1 MAIFQPSNVI
11 PSSFAGIGGQTVDAN
26 DNMSVSWQ
34 VNGNSP
40 MTAFKLQIYNNK
52 TNENVL
58 DSTIIT
64 LDNPFYGVDN
74 KGNPKQ
80 FMYSPANSKWSA
92 WGVENG
98 NEYKMV
104 ITQFWGANNANSVT
118 QYSGS
123 VFLARETPTVSIT
136 FNPALANGK
145 GTVAKQSFGA
155 TVIPQG
161 TTLNSVRW
169 QFGSVDSDISDLTNP
184 IDESLVTIIDDTGA
198 INTAVLEYE
207 YAGLFTGKNYAI
219 NCIIETQEGIEQ
231 SSGWQAFTVS
241 YEEAEISESN
251 IISTECLADD
261 SVLLSWAEA
270 INIKGTMSPTGAT
283 PTVENGLL
291 ELGSSQSVTWNKVNN
306 NAMNF
311 PSPWTMGWKAKL
323 ASVLNS
329 SYTVVATASTTNT
342 TKQISQTLSSR
353 SLDNVG
359 DTLFTASVS
368 GDIRETKMAYGLSE
382 YWAITKEKAP
392 YIYRGEKDNLQK
404 FKIPITPN
412 GSETWQDIYATS
424 SFIVFATN
432 ARIYWYQIP
441 EREWKYVDLG
451 VLLGTRNYDYVVRL
465 CSDGSK
471 LMAYCNNNS
480 EYIAYLLDPFGGITA
495 DKWQYAKIQTLTSSY
510 GVGDFIEIDGI
521 FALVSGSKLV
531 VFSFDLSNALVQRDI
546 IKFANDGVSYS
557 QSVYAGRDNN
567 ARKIAILYQQNDYAT
582 QLFVYE
588 LSYDSS
594 TNTITNS
601 IGYYLETDSGKG
613 GNIATHS
620 CSIAYG
626 NNILVVV
633 AGGDCSYVNYKVDGS
648 LWEKAFITKHSYDT
662 NVGELNF
669 LQGSFLCPLS
679 NNILQE
685 LLPTYIYQVSYSLVG
700 YYLSYSIN
708 PSADTFIFDMNIS
721 VEASL
726 NPTAVVNIKT
736 KTSKLNASIV
746 FSMLSEYSSGQKTF
760 SFSWGTLVAVK
771 EVQHSPSNTSTTV
784 KRSGN
789 SITISV
795 SLPTANKYAQTT
807 NVTVELCQLYN
818 VLLVSGTI
826 IETDGYKVNAVINSA
841 SDGLYNYAIKVI
853 DKDTSAVIASTT
865 AINLPSYNVSYDLY
879 GVFALKN
886 NSANFYLVD
895 ESGRIYSE
903 SYSTV
908 GEVLNAISSVKLMG
922 KQSCDWLYIGSGDID
937 INKSFTPK
945 WEDSTLFLAD
955 FLTQQDALQ
964 AGTSSEGGSL
974 LNAMYRQ
981 AEGKST
987 LDTVLEIPTKYNKI
1001 RDYGIRSGQE
1011 YSWEMFYLDGNS
1023 TYSKPIKSGTVCR
1036 QFRQYTL
1043 LEAWQDDDNA
1053 NVYHV
1058 IKVWRFGN
1066 NLSVGGIS
1074 NNNTPN
1080 WLTNFTPYR
1089 LRQPTARL
1097 GQSGTLQALLS
1108 NFNQSENFYND
1119 TIKMADDLKNASA
1132 SVNTFFLKDMKG
1144 NLYMVGISAPITQ
1157 TMNIKSK
1164 VQEITISVAWEEVG
1178 DANNVSLIQL
1188 PDDEGWG
1195 KDGVMDVSFIANS
1208 SNGVLSV
1215 KYPQDYYGTTFEMNN
1230 NYLKAVTPK
1239 QLEGQVDLSIEDG
1252 AVKAKR

>member
-58 DSTIIT
+58 DSSIIT

-80 FMYSPANSKWSA
+80 FTYSPANSKWLE

-98 NEYKMV
+98 NEYKMI

-123 VFLARETPTVSIT
+123 IFLARETPTVSIT

-207 YAGLFTGKNYAI
+207 YAGLFTDKKYAI

-291 ELGSSQSVTWNKVNN
+291 ELGSSQAVTWDKVNN

-311 PSPWTMGWKAKL
+311 PSPWTMGWKAKKQL
-323 ASVLNS
+323 INNQNS
-329 SYTVVATASTTNT
+329 FN
-342 TKQISQTLSSR
+342 
-353 SLDNVG
+353 
-359 DTLFTASVS
+359 
-368 GDIRETKMAYGLSE
+368 
-382 YWAITKEKAP
+382 
-392 YIYRGEKDNLQK
+392 
-404 FKIPITPN
+404 
-412 GSETWQDIYATS
+412 
-424 SFIVFATN
+424 
-432 ARIYWYQIP
+432 
-441 EREWKYVDLG
+441 
-451 VLLGTRNYDYVVRL
+451 
-465 CSDGSK
+465 
-471 LMAYCNNNS
+471 
-480 EYIAYLLDPFGGITA
+480 FGGITFTRYSDISENGKFFA
-495 DKWQYAKIQTLTSSY
+495 GVVLYRNPNLYIYDFDKKAGQFFNYNVEQVVFYDNNHIVFQTASSIILAQISYSGTSLQLTVTSTVSRSGVLSGGIACTNNRICALVGGLANVLYVYNVSSSYTISYNKNISVTISDYFERLELSPSGVNVVMFSRPLTANRILQCTVYNISTGNIQTLITTPTQSGTGYNLNVNCITFIDDYNFFVGGGVDNYSSY
-510 GVGDFIEIDGI
+510 TDNLGGFLYLYNISTVNDALTLLHKLDEEFDFGNVGAIYSVSISEDGKTLILGATDTSTSPMSCYILLFAMNKSDNYSFNFSGITFVLNYYGGEYKFTFARGDKLYFSISQGVMVYQIDLVNKSSLLVNSSLSIEIQGIYTKIYRDSTLLKEFMWAYSSDFII
-521 FALVSGSKLV
+521 VSIMSSLIRIMSVKDDRV
-531 VFSFDLSNALVQRDI
+531 VLQD
-546 IKFANDGVSYS
+546 
-557 QSVYAGRDNN
+557 
-567 ARKIAILYQQNDYAT
+567 
-582 QLFVYE
+582 E
-588 LSYDSS
+588 L
-594 TNTITNS
+594 
-601 IGYYLETDSGKG
+601 
-613 GNIATHS
+613 
-620 CSIAYG
+620 
-626 NNILVVV
+626 
-633 AGGDCSYVNYKVDGS
+633 
-648 LWEKAFITKHSYDT
+648 
-662 NVGELNF
+662 
-669 LQGSFLCPLS
+669 
-679 NNILQE
+679 
-685 LLPTYIYQVSYSLVG
+685 
-700 YYLSYSIN
+700 
-708 PSADTFIFDMNIS
+708 
-721 VEASL
+721 
-726 NPTAVVNIKT
+726 
-736 KTSKLNASIV
+736 
-746 FSMLSEYSSGQKTF
+746 ML
-760 SFSWGTLVAVK
+760 
-771 EVQHSPSNTSTTV
+771 
-784 KRSGN
+784 
-789 SITISV
+789 
-795 SLPTANKYAQTT
+795 
-807 NVTVELCQLYN
+807 TVEQ
-818 VLLVSGTI
+818 
-826 IETDGYKVNAVINSA
+826 NAV
-841 SDGLYNYAIKVI
+841 
-853 DKDTSAVIASTT
+853 
-865 AINLPSYNVSYDLY
+865 
-879 GVFALKN
+879 F
-886 NSANFYLVD
+886 
-895 ESGRIYSE
+895 
-903 SYSTV
+903 
-908 GEVLNAISSVKLMG
+908 SVKLMG

-937 INKSFTPK
+937 VNKSFTPK
-945 WEDSTLFLAD
+945 WGDNTLFLAD

-964 AGTSSEGGSL
+964 AGTSSEDGSL

-987 LDTVLEIPTKYNKI
+987 LDAVLEIPTKYNKI

-1043 LEAWQDDDNA
+1043 LEARQDDDNA

-1119 TIKMADDLKNASA
+1119 TIKMADDLKNASV

-1144 NLYMVGISAPITQ
+1144 NLYMVGISGPITQ

-1164 VQEITISVAWEEVG
+1164 VQEITISVPWEEVG
-1178 DANNVSLIQL
+1178 DASNVSLIQL

-1208 SNGVLSV
+1208 SNGILSV

-1230 NYLKAVTPK
+1230 NYLQAVTPK
-1239 QLEGQVDLSIEDG
+1239 QLEEQVDLSIEDG

>member
-80 FMYSPANSKWSA
+80 FTYSPANSKWSA

-98 NEYKMV
+98 NEYKMI
-104 ITQFWGANNANSVT
+104 ITQFWDTNNANSVT

-169 QFGSVDSDISDLTNP
+169 QFGGIDSDISDLTNP

-207 YAGLFTGKNYAI
+207 YAGLFSGKNYAI

-291 ELGSSQSVTWNKVNN
+291 ELGPSQSVTWDNVNN

-311 PSPWTMGWKAKL
+311 PSPWTMGWKAKKQLINKQNSFNFLGAPYPVTRYSDISENGKFFAGVVLYSNPNLYIYDFEKKTGQIFNYYVEQVIFYDNNHIIFETGSSIIL
-323 ASVLNS
+323 AQIFYSGNSLQLTVTSTVSRSGVRNGGIACANNKICALVVGPANVLYVYNVSS
-329 SYTVVATASTTNT
+329 SYTISYNKNVSVTISDYFKRLELSPSGVNVVMFSSPSPEYRILQCTVCNLSTDN
-342 TKQISQTLSSR
+342 IQTLITAPTQSGTGYNLSVNCITFIDDYNFFVGGGVNNEAHY
-353 SLDNVG
+353 SDNLGGFLYLYNISTVNYALTLLHKLDEEFDFVNVG
-359 DTLFTASVS
+359 AIYSVSISEDGKTLILGTTDTSTSPMSCYILLFTMNKSDNYSFDFS
-368 GDIRETKMAYGLSE
+368 GITFALNYPGGEYKFTFARGDKLYFSTSNGAMVYQIDLVDKSSLLVNNSLSIEIQGIYTK
-382 YWAITKEKAP
+382 
-392 YIYRGEKDNLQK
+392 IYRGSTLLKE
-404 FKIPITPN
+404 FM
-412 GSETWQDIYATS
+412 WVYS
-424 SFIVFATN
+424 S
-432 ARIYWYQIP
+432 
-441 EREWKYVDLG
+441 
-451 VLLGTRNYDYVVRL
+451 
-465 CSDGSK
+465 
-471 LMAYCNNNS
+471 
-480 EYIAYLLDPFGGITA
+480 
-495 DKWQYAKIQTLTSSY
+495 
-510 GVGDFIEIDGI
+510 DFII
-521 FALVSGSKLV
+521 VSIMSNLIRIMSVKDDRV
-531 VFSFDLSNALVQRDI
+531 VLQDEL
-546 IKFANDGVSYS
+546 
-557 QSVYAGRDNN
+557 
-567 ARKIAILYQQNDYAT
+567 IL
-582 QLFVYE
+582 
-588 LSYDSS
+588 
-594 TNTITNS
+594 
-601 IGYYLETDSGKG
+601 
-613 GNIATHS
+613 
-620 CSIAYG
+620 
-626 NNILVVV
+626 
-633 AGGDCSYVNYKVDGS
+633 
-648 LWEKAFITKHSYDT
+648 
-662 NVGELNF
+662 
-669 LQGSFLCPLS
+669 
-679 NNILQE
+679 
-685 LLPTYIYQVSYSLVG
+685 
-700 YYLSYSIN
+700 
-708 PSADTFIFDMNIS
+708 
-721 VEASL
+721 
-726 NPTAVVNIKT
+726 
-736 KTSKLNASIV
+736 
-746 FSMLSEYSSGQKTF
+746 
-760 SFSWGTLVAVK
+760 
-771 EVQHSPSNTSTTV
+771 
-784 KRSGN
+784 
-789 SITISV
+789 
-795 SLPTANKYAQTT
+795 
-807 NVTVELCQLYN
+807 TVEQ
-818 VLLVSGTI
+818 
-826 IETDGYKVNAVINSA
+826 NAV
-841 SDGLYNYAIKVI
+841 
-853 DKDTSAVIASTT
+853 
-865 AINLPSYNVSYDLY
+865 
-879 GVFALKN
+879 
-886 NSANFYLVD
+886 
-895 ESGRIYSE
+895 
-903 SYSTV
+903 
-908 GEVLNAISSVKLMG
+908 SSVKLMG

-945 WEDSTLFLAD
+945 WGDSTLFLAD

-964 AGTSSEGGSL
+964 AGTSNEGGSL

-981 AEGKST
+981 SEGEST
-987 LDTVLEIPTKYNKI
+987 LNPVLEIPTKYNKI
-1001 RDYGIRSGQE
+1001 KDYGIKSGQK

-1036 QFRQYTL
+1036 QFRQYSL
-1043 LEAWQDDDNA
+1043 LEARQDDDNA

-1144 NLYMVGISAPITQ
+1144 NLYMVGISGPITQ
-1157 TMNIKSK
+1157 TTNIKSK
-1164 VQEITISVAWEEVG
+1164 VQEITISVPWEEVG

>member
-80 FMYSPANSKWSA
+80 FTYSPANSKWSA

-98 NEYKMV
+98 NEYKMI
-104 ITQFWGANNANSVT
+104 ITQFWGTNNANSVT

-169 QFGSVDSDISDLTNP
+169 QFGGIDSDISDLTNP

-207 YAGLFTGKNYAI
+207 YAGLFSGKNYAI

-270 INIKGTMSPTGAT
+270 INIKGTMLPTGAT

-291 ELGSSQSVTWNKVNN
+291 ELGSSQSVTWDNVNN

-311 PSPWTMGWKAKL
+311 PSPWTMGWKAKKQLINKQNSFNFLGAPYPVTRYSDISENGKFFAGVVLYSNPNLYIYDFEKKTGQVFNYYVDRVVFYDNNHIVFNAGSSIIL
-323 ASVLNS
+323 AQIFYSGNSLQLTVTSTVSRSGVGRIACANNKICALVVSPANVLYVYNVSS
-329 SYTVVATASTTNT
+329 SYTISYNKNVSVTISGYFTRLELSPSGVNVVMFSSPSAANRILQCTVCNLSTDN
-342 TKQISQTLSSR
+342 IQTLITAPTQSGTGYNLSVNCITFIDDYNFFVGGGIDNEAHY
-353 SLDNVG
+353 SDNLGGFLYLYNISTVNYALTLLHKLDEEFDFVNVG
-359 DTLFTASVS
+359 AIYSVSISEDGKTLILGTTDTSTSPMSCYILLFTMNKSDNYSFNFS
-368 GDIRETKMAYGLSE
+368 GITFALNYPGGEYKFTFARGDKLYFSTSNGAMVYQIDLVDKSSLLVNNSLSIEIQGIYTK
-382 YWAITKEKAP
+382 
-392 YIYRGEKDNLQK
+392 IYRGSTLLKE
-404 FKIPITPN
+404 FM
-412 GSETWQDIYATS
+412 WVYS
-424 SFIVFATN
+424 S
-432 ARIYWYQIP
+432 
-441 EREWKYVDLG
+441 
-451 VLLGTRNYDYVVRL
+451 
-465 CSDGSK
+465 
-471 LMAYCNNNS
+471 
-480 EYIAYLLDPFGGITA
+480 
-495 DKWQYAKIQTLTSSY
+495 
-510 GVGDFIEIDGI
+510 DFIIVSIMSNLIRIMSVKDDRVVLQDE
-521 FALVSGSKLV
+521 LVL
-531 VFSFDLSNALVQRDI
+531 
-546 IKFANDGVSYS
+546 
-557 QSVYAGRDNN
+557 
-567 ARKIAILYQQNDYAT
+567 
-582 QLFVYE
+582 
-588 LSYDSS
+588 
-594 TNTITNS
+594 
-601 IGYYLETDSGKG
+601 
-613 GNIATHS
+613 
-620 CSIAYG
+620 
-626 NNILVVV
+626 
-633 AGGDCSYVNYKVDGS
+633 
-648 LWEKAFITKHSYDT
+648 
-662 NVGELNF
+662 
-669 LQGSFLCPLS
+669 
-679 NNILQE
+679 
-685 LLPTYIYQVSYSLVG
+685 
-700 YYLSYSIN
+700 
-708 PSADTFIFDMNIS
+708 
-721 VEASL
+721 
-726 NPTAVVNIKT
+726 
-736 KTSKLNASIV
+736 
-746 FSMLSEYSSGQKTF
+746 
-760 SFSWGTLVAVK
+760 
-771 EVQHSPSNTSTTV
+771 
-784 KRSGN
+784 
-789 SITISV
+789 
-795 SLPTANKYAQTT
+795 
-807 NVTVELCQLYN
+807 TVEQ
-818 VLLVSGTI
+818 
-826 IETDGYKVNAVINSA
+826 NAV
-841 SDGLYNYAIKVI
+841 
-853 DKDTSAVIASTT
+853 
-865 AINLPSYNVSYDLY
+865 
-879 GVFALKN
+879 
-886 NSANFYLVD
+886 
-895 ESGRIYSE
+895 
-903 SYSTV
+903 
-908 GEVLNAISSVKLMG
+908 SSVKLMG
-922 KQSCDWLYIGSGDID
+922 EQSCDWLYIGSGDID

-945 WEDSTLFLAD
+945 WEYNTLFLAD

-964 AGTSSEGGSL
+964 AGTSNEGGSL

-981 AEGKST
+981 SEGEST
-987 LDTVLEIPTKYNKI
+987 LAPVLEIPTKYNKI
-1001 RDYGIRSGQE
+1001 KDYGIRSGQK

-1043 LEAWQDDDNA
+1043 LEARQDDDNA

-1144 NLYMVGISAPITQ
+1144 NLYMVGISGPITQ
-1157 TMNIKSK
+1157 TTNIKSK
-1164 VQEITISVAWEEVG
+1164 VQEITISVPWEEVG

>member
-80 FMYSPANSKWSA
+80 FTYSPANSKWSA

-98 NEYKMV
+98 NEYKMI

-311 PSPWTMGWKAKL
+311 PSPWTMGWKAKKQL
-323 ASVLNS
+323 INKQNS
-329 SYTVVATASTTNT
+329 FN
-342 TKQISQTLSSR
+342 
-353 SLDNVG
+353 
-359 DTLFTASVS
+359 
-368 GDIRETKMAYGLSE
+368 
-382 YWAITKEKAP
+382 
-392 YIYRGEKDNLQK
+392 
-404 FKIPITPN
+404 
-412 GSETWQDIYATS
+412 
-424 SFIVFATN
+424 
-432 ARIYWYQIP
+432 
-441 EREWKYVDLG
+441 
-451 VLLGTRNYDYVVRL
+451 
-465 CSDGSK
+465 
-471 LMAYCNNNS
+471 
-480 EYIAYLLDPFGGITA
+480 FGGITFTRYSDISEDGKFFA
-495 DKWQYAKIQTLTSSY
+495 GVVLYSNPNLYIYDFEKKKGQVFNYYVDQVVFYDNNHIVFDAGSSIILAQIFYSGNSLQLTVTSTVSRSGVLSGGIACANNKICALVGGPANVLYVYNVSSSYTISYNKNVSVTISDYFKRLELSPSGVNVVMFSSPSAAYRILQCTVCNLSTGNIQTLITAPTQSGTGYVLNVNCITFIDDYNFFVGGGVDNEAHYSDNLGGFLYLYNISTVNDALTLLHKLDEEFDFVNVGAIYSVSISEDGKTLILGATDTSTSPMSCY
-510 GVGDFIEIDGI
+510 ILLFTMNKSDNYSFNFSGITFALNYPGGEYKFTFARGDKLYFSTSNGAMVYQIDLVDKSSLLVNNSLSIEIQGIYTKIYRGSTLLKEFMWVYSSDFII
-521 FALVSGSKLV
+521 VSIMSNLIRIMSVKDDRV
-531 VFSFDLSNALVQRDI
+531 VLQDEL
-546 IKFANDGVSYS
+546 
-557 QSVYAGRDNN
+557 
-567 ARKIAILYQQNDYAT
+567 IL
-582 QLFVYE
+582 
-588 LSYDSS
+588 
-594 TNTITNS
+594 
-601 IGYYLETDSGKG
+601 
-613 GNIATHS
+613 
-620 CSIAYG
+620 
-626 NNILVVV
+626 
-633 AGGDCSYVNYKVDGS
+633 
-648 LWEKAFITKHSYDT
+648 
-662 NVGELNF
+662 
-669 LQGSFLCPLS
+669 
-679 NNILQE
+679 
-685 LLPTYIYQVSYSLVG
+685 
-700 YYLSYSIN
+700 
-708 PSADTFIFDMNIS
+708 
-721 VEASL
+721 
-726 NPTAVVNIKT
+726 
-736 KTSKLNASIV
+736 
-746 FSMLSEYSSGQKTF
+746 
-760 SFSWGTLVAVK
+760 
-771 EVQHSPSNTSTTV
+771 
-784 KRSGN
+784 
-789 SITISV
+789 
-795 SLPTANKYAQTT
+795 
-807 NVTVELCQLYN
+807 TVEQ
-818 VLLVSGTI
+818 
-826 IETDGYKVNAVINSA
+826 NAV
-841 SDGLYNYAIKVI
+841 
-853 DKDTSAVIASTT
+853 
-865 AINLPSYNVSYDLY
+865 
-879 GVFALKN
+879 
-886 NSANFYLVD
+886 
-895 ESGRIYSE
+895 
-903 SYSTV
+903 
-908 GEVLNAISSVKLMG
+908 SSVKLMG

-945 WEDSTLFLAD
+945 WEYNTLFLAD

-964 AGTSSEGGSL
+964 AGTSNEGGSL
-974 LNAMYRQ
+974 LNAMYKQ
-981 AEGKST
+981 TEGEST
-987 LDTVLEIPTKYNKI
+987 LAPVLEIPTKYNKI
-1001 RDYGIRSGQE
+1001 KDYGIRSGQK

-1043 LEAWQDDDNA
+1043 LEARQDDDNA

-1157 TMNIKSK
+1157 TTNIKSK
-1164 VQEITISVAWEEVG
+1164 VQEITISVPWEEVG